1 VPADIPLASR
11 PGCNGV
17 LMPRFR
23 RSKPVEQP
31 DAVKEARDLVARLV
45 RAGAP
50 DNVVVERLRAGV
62 TGGLITLQQLAERL
76 EGPAHIGYP
85 ADRWRALTLA
95 AAEERP
101 APEVEPEKAAAD
113 EEQRQL
119 SLMDSADGFALL
131 ALRVPELVDLDRRL
145 RAARPLESW
154 SGWRPPPRPTVRP
167 VDALRP
173 LLQEMRTLVG
183 PESGHEDPLVR
194 STTALLVVFHHCED
208 LGEHGVPDPFE

>member
-1 VPADIPLASR
+1 MS
-11 PGCNGV
+11 
-17 LMPRFR
+17 RFR
-23 RSKPVEQP
+23 RSTPVTPLDPVE
-31 DAVKEARDLVARLV
+31 EARHLVARLV
-45 RAGAP
+45 RAGVP
-50 DNVVVERLRAGV
+50 DGEVVDRLRVEV
-62 TGGLITLQQLAERL
+62 TGGASTLQQLAERL

-101 APEVEPEKAAAD
+101 APAVPPEKAADD

-119 SLMDSADGFALL
+119 MLMNTADGFTLL
-131 ALRVPELVDLDRRL
+131 AQRVPELVDLDRRL

-173 LLQEMRTLVG
+173 LLREMTTLVG
-183 PESGHEDPLVR
+183 PESGDEDSLVR

-208 LGEHGVPDPFE
+208 LGERGVPDPFE